1 MSHSAHDAPAA
12 APAAEAKVEKP
23 SQPSALKMAL
33 LEFKTAL
40 IVGPAP
46 RRRMAILLVVGLL
59 GSLGVIGVGTARY
72 IRFARVAA
80 EKARRHAQGADDCK
94 ELKCTFNKLEDLAKQ
109 KAALAEIRDATVA
122 LGDFEVTLVG
132 LGNGQKEVKLELD
145 VAVEFDSAET
155 GRWVAANK
163 SPVRSEV
170 LGAAATLT
178 GFTREDLLTPEGKAR
193 VRERIR
199 DRLDQW
205 LPSGKV
211 KGIYFSRFLLP

>member
-1 MSHSAHDAPAA
+1 MSHPAHDASA
-12 APAAEAKVEKP
+12 APASEAKVEKP
-23 SQPSALKMAL
+23 AQPSALKATLSELKGAL
-33 LEFKTAL
+33 L
-40 IVGPAP
+40 VGPAP
-46 RRRMAILLVVGLL
+46 RRRMALLMITGIIGGLV
-59 GSLGVIGVGTARY
+59 VIGVGTARY

-80 EKARRHAQGADDCK
+80 EKARRHSQGSDDCK
-94 ELKCTFNKLEDLAKQ
+94 ELKCTFNKLEELAKQ
-109 KAALAEIRDATVA
+109 KTALAEIRDATVT
-122 LGDFEVTLVG
+122 LGEFEVSLVG
-132 LGNGQKEVKLELD
+132 LGNGQKGVKLELD

-163 SPVRSEV
+163 DPVRSEV

-178 GFTREDLLTPEGKAR
+178 GFTREDLLTAEGKAR
-193 VRERIR
+193 IRERIR